1 MKKLILFVSLM
12 LSFNAF
18 SVSIVQT
25 VLSPIATATR
35 LLQVTIVAPFQTT
48 LATIQSRGVAGREQI
63 KDDLVALNEDII
75 AGRVDTIDQVR
86 QPALKE
92 LLEEI
97 SNDDVQM
104 EEINAT
110 VTEGSELHK
119 VATAVSYMVLAE

>member
-1 MKKLILFVSLM
+1 MKKLILFMSLM

-35 LLQVTIVAPFQTT
+35 LLEVTIVAPFQTT
-48 LATIQSRGVAGREQI
+48 LATVQARGVAGREQI
-63 KDDLVALNEDII
+63 KDELVALNEDII
-75 AGRVDTIDQVR
+75 AGRVETIDQVR

-92 LLEEI
+92 LFEEI
-97 SNDDVQM
+97 SNDEVQM
-104 EEINAT
+104 EQINST